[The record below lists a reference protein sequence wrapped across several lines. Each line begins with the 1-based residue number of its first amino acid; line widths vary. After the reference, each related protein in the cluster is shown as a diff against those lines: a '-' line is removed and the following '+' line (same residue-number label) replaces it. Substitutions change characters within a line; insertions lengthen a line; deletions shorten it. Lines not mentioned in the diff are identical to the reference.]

1 MDRNDED
8 SWLEQVCI
16 LNEQSLGIG
25 DTRYHHIG
33 TRYELL
39 HAVGYFPVDIVER
52 RVAAAHGAFG
62 MVFISFESDCNP
74 PVAICGQ

>member
-1 MDRNDED
+1 MSTVIGKDLFENCVAVLKATSMDRNDED

-33 TRYELL
+33 PRYELL

-52 RVAAAHGAFG
+52 R
-62 MVFISFESDCNP
+62 
-74 PVAICGQ
+74 